1 MVAAMSF
8 LFYDLETSGLA
19 PAWNVPL
26 EAGFVTTE
34 VDLRPLRETVLR
46 ARLPAQVVPAP
57 DALLVTGLDPDRIEA
72 APLSQLELM
81 RKIIG
86 ILEAASPAAIVG
98 FNTMVY
104 DEEVL
109 RHGFLQTLFPPYA
122 SSMPGLARAD
132 VLIML
137 RAVAMLAPDTITIPV
152 TPQGKPTMRLGPVCR
167 ANGIAFHE
175 ADAHDALNDVH
186 ATIALFRLLHN
197 RAPTVIAAMMANAQK
212 SGPAGLLAR
221 LEPLGLG
228 LFNRMIPIGGIMPT
242 PGNASS
248 WAVADLTIEPTYL
261 DATPEQ
267 LGEMLFAKGQRPIRL
282 VKTNAQPIL
291 LHWEMA
297 VPAAQGEVLP
307 DGELQAR
314 LARIRGHACFRD
326 NLAIALAGR
335 FAGKEPSP
343 WPDDSLYSGGFISRD
358 DAITSRRWHEI
369 AWDQR
374 VRLGRELLGDVRL
387 KAFANRWAW
396 LEAPEELTAAEREKG
411 AAWFAHRLDTQDD
424 VPWLTRPIA
433 LQRIAALKAETGPGN
448 DARVRQLD
456 AIESWI
462 AGRGRTLSR
471 AA

>member
-1 MVAAMSF
+1 MSF

-19 PAWNVPL
+19 TAWNLPL
-26 EAGFVTTE
+26 QAAFVTTHS
-34 VDLRPLRETVLR
+34 DLSPLYETVLR
-46 ARLPAQVVPAP
+46 ARLPAHVVPAP
-57 DALLVTGLDPDRIEA
+57 DALLVTGLDPDGIEA

-81 RKIIG
+81 RTIAG
-86 ILEAASPAAIVG
+86 ILEAASPAAIIG
-98 FNTMVY
+98 YNTMAY

-109 RHGFLQTLFPPYA
+109 RHSAFHTLLPPYA
-122 SSMPGLARAD
+122 TSMPGFARAD

-137 RAVAMLAPDTITIPV
+137 RAVAMLAPGVVTFPM

-167 ANGIAFHE
+167 ANGIVFHE

-186 ATIALFRLLHN
+186 ATIALFRLLGE
-197 RAPTVIAAMMANAQK
+197 RAPTIIAAMMANAHK

-221 LEPLGLG
+221 SEALGLG
-228 LFNRMIPIGGIMPT
+228 LFKGIIPAGGIMPV

-248 WAVADLTIEPTYL
+248 WAVADLTVDPTYL

-267 LGEMLFAKGQRPIRL
+267 LGEMLLAKGERPIRL

-291 LHWEMA
+291 LPWEMA
-297 VPAAQGEVLP
+297 APAAQGEVPP

-314 LARIRGHACFRD
+314 LARIRGHARFRD

-343 WPDDSLYSGGFISRD
+343 WPDDSLYSGGFISRE
-358 DAITSRRWHEI
+358 DAITSRRWHEVE
-369 AWDQR
+369 WDQR
-374 VRLGRELLGDVRL
+374 VRLSRELLGDVRL

-396 LEAPEELTAAEREKG
+396 LEAPEELSAAEREKG
-411 AAWFAHRLDTQDD
+411 AAWFNYRLDTRDD
-424 VPWLTRPIA
+424 VPWLSRPGA
-433 LQRIAALKAETGPGN
+433 LQRITALKAGAGPSDPN
-448 DARVRQLD
+448 RVRQLD
-456 AIESWI
+456 AIEHWI
-462 AGRGRTLSR
+462 AARGRPLSR

>member
-1 MVAAMSF
+1 MAF

-26 EAGFVTTE
+26 QAAFVAT
-34 VDLRPLRETVLR
+34 DGNLCPLQETVLR
-46 ARLPAQVVPAP
+46 ARLPAHVVPAP

-81 RKIIG
+81 RAIAG
-86 ILEAASPAAIVG
+86 ILEAASPAAIIG
-98 FNTMVY
+98 FNTMAY

-109 RHGFLQTLFPPYA
+109 RHGFFQTLHPPYGT
-122 SSMPGLARAD
+122 SMPGFARAD

-137 RAVAMLAPDTITIPV
+137 RAVAMLAPDAITIPV

-167 ANGIAFHE
+167 ANGIAFEE

-186 ATIALFRLLHN
+186 ATIALFRLLRE
-197 RAPTVIAAMMANAQK
+197 RAPAVIAAMMANAHK
-212 SGPAGLLAR
+212 SGPAGMLAHA
-221 LEPLGLG
+221 EPVGLG

-248 WAVADLTIEPTYL
+248 WAVADLTVDPTYL

-267 LGEMLFAKGQRPIRL
+267 LGEVLFAKGERPIRL

-291 LHWEMA
+291 LPWEIA
-297 VPAAQGEVLP
+297 APAAQGEIPP

-314 LARIRGHACFRD
+314 MARIRGHARFRE

-343 WPDDSLYSGGFISRD
+343 WPDDSLYSGSFISRE
-358 DAITSRRWHEI
+358 DAITSRRWHEV

-374 VRLGRELLGDVRL
+374 VQLARELLGDVRL

-396 LEAPEELTAAEREKG
+396 LDAPEELSAAEREKG
-411 AAWFAHRLDTQDD
+411 TAWFAHRLDTRED
-424 VPWLTRPIA
+424 VPWLTRPA
-433 LQRIAALKAETGPGN
+433 ARECIAALKAGSSP
-448 DARVRQLD
+448 DDAARVRQLD
-456 AIESWI
+456 AIERWI
-462 AGRGRTLSR
+462 AGRGRPLSR